1 MYVVGLTGGIGSGKS
16 TVAKIFADLGIILVD
31 ADQSSRVVVEP
42 GSPALEKI
50 IEHFGREVILPNGH
64 LNRKA
69 LRTKVFSHQQELKWL
84 ETLLHPLIRQH
95 IEQQLQSAESTYVIL
110 ESPLLLETNQHKLTD
125 RILVIDVPEDIQLQR
140 ALLRDNSCE
149 KEIRSIMSAQS
160 SRQVRLAMAD
170 DIIIN
175 DQDLENLKRRVL
187 TLHQQ
192 YLKLAKEK

>member
-16 TVAKIFADLGIILVD
+16 TVAQIFTDLGITRVD
-31 ADQSSRVVVEP
+31 ADQSARVVVEP

-50 IEHFGREVILPNGH
+50 LEHFGREVILPSGH

-69 LRTKVFSHQQELKWL
+69 LRSKVFHHQQELKWL
-84 ETLLHPLIRQH
+84 EALLHPLIRQH
-95 IEQQLQSAESTYVIL
+95 IEQQLQSAVSAYVIL
-110 ESPLLLETNQHKLTD
+110 ESPLLLETNQHELTD

-175 DQDLENLKRRVL
+175 DQNLENLKRRVL